1 MIKAI
6 RDAKNRLI
14 FFKDTSRI
22 IYYSSL
28 SENNMGTMIS
38 RTVACIHFLSRNPI
52 FAIYSQENFKTTLV
66 SPATDMTQ

>member
-28 SENNMGTMIS
+28 SENNMGTVIS
-38 RTVACIHFLSRNPI
+38 RIVACIHFLSRNPI

>member
-1 MIKAI
+1 MIKVI

-28 SENNMGTMIS
+28 SENNMGTVIS
-38 RTVACIHFLSRNPI
+38 RIVACIHFLSRNPI